1 MRKKRE
7 LLKWEVPLVK
17 RRSKEEKTVTGVT
30 LEEQGPMGSER
41 KVPEAVPVLPVRDMV
56 VYPFM
61 ILPLFVGRGKSIRAV
76 EEALS
81 RDRVIL
87 LVAQKDAEVEDPSP
101 QEIYPVGTVV
111 LIMRVLKMPDG
122 RVKIL
127 VQGLARTRIMEF
139 LRKEPYFE
147 ARIVEVL
154 DDEVPA
160 IEVELEALIRTV
172 KEQVSKSASTG
183 KQISPDILVIIKNL
197 DHPGRL
203 ADLVASHL
211 DLKVEQAVEIL
222 EITNSEE
229 RLRRISDFLRKELEL
244 LEVQQRIHVQAKEEI
259 DKTQREYYLRE
270 QLRAIQKELGETD
283 ERQQEIEEFST
294 KIEKAKMPSQVAKEA
309 KAQLNRLA
317 RMHPDAAEASVV
329 RTYLEWLIE
338 LPWRKQTKDKIDIER
353 AQKILDEDH
362 YNLEKVK
369 ERVIEYLAVRK
380 LKKKMKGPIL
390 CFVGPPGVGKTSLG
404 RSIARALGRKFVRI
418 SLGGVRDE
426 AEIRGHR
433 RTYIGALPG
442 KIVQGIKTAGTN
454 NPVFMI
460 DEVDKVG
467 ADFRGDPSAALLEV
481 LDPEQNAN
489 FTDHYLAVPF
499 DLSNVMFITTGN
511 MADPIIPALK
521 DRMEIIEIS
530 GYTEEEKL
538 HIARR
543 YLIQRQLKEH
553 GISEA
558 HLLLTDEA
566 VLKIVRGYTREAG
579 LRNLEREIATICR
592 KIAKEIAGGR
602 TDGTKVTGQNL
613 HRFLRAP
620 RYLPEPEQERDE
632 VGVALGLAWTQAGG
646 DIMYVE
652 ATVMKGK
659 GNLSLT
665 GHLGEVMKESA
676 QAAVSYARV
685 RAPEFR
691 IKEDVF
697 GKLDIHIHVPAGAIP
712 KDGPSAGITMATAL
726 VSALTK
732 VPVKRSVSMTG
743 ELTLRGKVLPV
754 GGIKEKV
761 LAARRSG
768 ITTVIIPK
776 KNDKDVKELPKTIR
790 RGMRFVFVEHVDE
803 VLDMA
808 LGKLVREKSQLGVAA
823 TKRATQPMTVH

>member
-1 MRKKRE
+1 MKESKGAADIAAE
-7 LLKWEVPLVK
+7 GQGLV
-17 RRSKEEKTVTGVT
+17 
-30 LEEQGPMGSER
+30 GSER
-41 KVPEAVPVLPVRDMV
+41 KIPETVPVLPVRDMV

-61 ILPLFVGRGKSIRAV
+61 ILPLYVGREKSIRAV

-81 RDRVIL
+81 RDRLIL
-87 LVAQKDAEVEDPSP
+87 LVAQKDAEVEDPNF
-101 QEIYPVGTVV
+101 QEIYPVGTVTM
-111 LIMRVLKMPDG
+111 IMRVLKMPDG

-127 VQGLARTRIMEF
+127 VQGLARTRILEF

-147 ARIVEVL
+147 ARIAEIL
-154 DDEVPA
+154 DDEVSTMG
-160 IEVELEALIRTV
+160 VELEALIRTV
-172 KEQVSKSASTG
+172 KEQVSRSASVG
-183 KQISPDILVIIKNL
+183 KQISPDILVIINNL

-222 EITNSEE
+222 EITSPEE
-229 RLRRISDFLRKELEL
+229 RLRRISDFLRKEIEL
-244 LEVQQRIHVQAKEEI
+244 LEVQQRIQSQAKEEI

-283 ERQQEIEEFST
+283 ERQQEIDEFSA
-294 KIEKAKMPSQVAKEA
+294 KIEKAKMPSQVAAEA
-309 KAQLNRLA
+309 KTQLNRLA

-338 LPWRKQTKDKIDIER
+338 LPWSKQTRDKIDIER

-362 YNLEKVK
+362 YDLDKVK
-369 ERVIEYLAVRK
+369 ERILEYLAVRK
-380 LKKKMKGPIL
+380 LKKNKMKGPIL

-454 NPVFMI
+454 NPVFMM

-481 LDPEQNAN
+481 LDPEQNVA
-489 FTDHYLAVPF
+489 FTDHYLGVAF
-499 DLSNVMFITTGN
+499 DLSKVMFITTAN
-511 MADPIIPALK
+511 MADPILPALK
-521 DRMEIIEIS
+521 DRMETIEIS

-543 YLIQRQLKEH
+543 YLIPRQLKEH
-553 GISEA
+553 GITEGR
-558 HLLLTDEA
+558 LQLTDEG
-566 VLKIVRGYTREAG
+566 VLKIIRGYTREAG
-579 LRNLEREIATICR
+579 LRNLEREIATVCR
-592 KIAKEIAGGR
+592 KVAKEVAAGR
-602 TDGTKVTGQNL
+602 TEPFRMTAQNL
-613 HRFLRAP
+613 HRFLKAP
-620 RYLPEPEQERDE
+620 RYLPEPEQEQDE
-632 VGVALGLAWTQAGG
+632 VGVATGLAWTQAGG

-659 GNLSLT
+659 GQLSLT

-676 QAAVSYARV
+676 QAALSYARA
-685 RAPEFR
+685 RAPELR
-691 IKEDVF
+691 VKEDLF
-697 GKLDIHIHVPAGAIP
+697 SKADIHIHVPAGAIP

-726 VSALTK
+726 ISALTR
-732 VPVKRSVSMTG
+732 VPVKRSVAMTG
-743 ELTLRGKVLPV
+743 EVTLRGKVLPV

-768 ITTVIIPK
+768 ITTVLLPQ

-790 RGMRFVFVEHVDE
+790 RGMHFVFVEHMDQ
-803 VLDMA
+803 VLAAA
-808 LGKLVREKSQLGVAA
+808 LVKPVKEKGQVGIAA
-823 TKRATQPMTVH
+823 AKRPTPAMTVH

>member
-1 MRKKRE
+1 M
-7 LLKWEVPLVK
+7 VK
-17 RRSKEEKTVTGVT
+17 RIKESEGVADIAT
-30 LEEQGPMGSER
+30 EGQGLVGSER
-41 KVPEAVPVLPVRDMV
+41 KMPETVPVLPVRDMV

-61 ILPLFVGRGKSIRAV
+61 ILPLYVGREKSIRAV

-81 RDRVIL
+81 RDRLIL
-87 LVAQKDAEVEDPSP
+87 LVAQKDAEVEDPNA
-101 QEIYPVGTVV
+101 QEIYPIGTVTM
-111 LIMRVLKMPDG
+111 IMRVLKMPDG

-127 VQGLARTRIMEF
+127 VQGLARTRILEF

-147 ARIVEVL
+147 ARIAEIL
-154 DDEVPA
+154 DDEVPTMG
-160 IEVELEALIRTV
+160 VELEALIRTV
-172 KEQVSKSASTG
+172 KEQVSRSASVG
-183 KQISPDILVIIKNL
+183 KQISPDILVIINNL

-222 EITNSEE
+222 EITSPEE
-229 RLRRISDFLRKELEL
+229 RLRRISDFLRNEIEL
-244 LEVQQRIHVQAKEEI
+244 LEVQQRIQSQAKEEI

-283 ERQQEIEEFST
+283 ERQQEIDEFSA
-294 KIEKAKMPSQVAKEA
+294 KIEKAKMPSQVAAEA
-309 KAQLNRLA
+309 KTQLNRLA

-338 LPWRKQTKDKIDIER
+338 LPWSKQTRDKIDIER
-353 AQKILDEDH
+353 ARKILDEDH

-369 ERVIEYLAVRK
+369 ERILEYLAVRK
-380 LKKKMKGPIL
+380 LKKNKMKGPIL

-442 KIVQGIKTAGTN
+442 KIIQGIKTAGTN
-454 NPVFMI
+454 NPVFMM

-481 LDPEQNAN
+481 LDPEQNVA
-489 FTDHYLAVPF
+489 FTDHYLGVAF
-499 DLSNVMFITTGN
+499 DLSKVMFITTAN
-511 MADPIIPALK
+511 MADPILPALK
-521 DRMEIIEIS
+521 DRMETIEIS

-543 YLIQRQLKEH
+543 YLIPRQLKEH
-553 GISEA
+553 GITEG
-558 HLLLTDEA
+558 HLQLTDEG
-566 VLKIVRGYTREAG
+566 VLKIIRGYTREAG
-579 LRNLEREIATICR
+579 LRNLEREIATVCR
-592 KIAKEIAGGR
+592 KVAKEVAAGR
-602 TDGTKVTGQNL
+602 TEPFRVTAQNL

-620 RYLPEPEQERDE
+620 RYLPEPEQEQDE
-632 VGVALGLAWTQAGG
+632 VGVATGLAWTQAGG

-659 GNLSLT
+659 GQLLLT

-676 QAAVSYARV
+676 QAALSYARA
-685 RAPEFR
+685 RAPELR
-691 IKEDVF
+691 VKEDLFSKV
-697 GKLDIHIHVPAGAIP
+697 DIHIHVPAGAIP

-726 VSALTK
+726 VSALTR
-732 VPVKRSVSMTG
+732 VPVKRTVAMTG
-743 ELTLRGKVLPV
+743 EVTLRGKVLPV
-754 GGIKEKV
+754 GGVKEKV
-761 LAARRSG
+761 LAARRGG
-768 ITTVIIPK
+768 ITTVLLPQ

-790 RGMRFVFVEHVDE
+790 RGMHFVFVEHMDQ
-803 VLDMA
+803 VLA
-808 LGKLVREKSQLGVAA
+808 AALVRPVKEKGQVGIAA
-823 TKRATQPMTVH
+823 AKRPTPAMTVH

>member
-1 MRKKRE
+1 MKRIKE
-7 LLKWEVPLVK
+7 SKGVADIAAEGQGLV
-17 RRSKEEKTVTGVT
+17 
-30 LEEQGPMGSER
+30 GSER
-41 KVPEAVPVLPVRDMV
+41 KIPETVPVLPVRDMV

-61 ILPLFVGRGKSIRAV
+61 ILPLYVGREKSIRAV

-81 RDRVIL
+81 RDRLIL
-87 LVAQKDAEVEDPSP
+87 LVAQKDAEVEDPNS
-101 QEIYPVGTVV
+101 QEIYPVGTVTM
-111 LIMRVLKMPDG
+111 IMRVLKMPDG

-127 VQGLARTRIMEF
+127 VQGLARTRILEF

-147 ARIVEVL
+147 ARIAEIL
-154 DDEVPA
+154 DDEVPTMG
-160 IEVELEALIRTV
+160 VELEALIRTV
-172 KEQVSKSASTG
+172 KEQVSRSASVG
-183 KQISPDILVIIKNL
+183 KQISPDILVIINNL

-222 EITNSEE
+222 EITSPEE
-229 RLRRISDFLRKELEL
+229 RLRRISDFLRKEIEL
-244 LEVQQRIHVQAKEEI
+244 LEVQQRIQSQAKEEI

-283 ERQQEIEEFST
+283 ERQQEIDEFSA
-294 KIEKAKMPSQVAKEA
+294 KIEKAKMPSPVAAEA
-309 KAQLNRLA
+309 KTQLNRLA

-338 LPWRKQTKDKIDIER
+338 LPWSKQTRDKIDIER
-353 AQKILDEDH
+353 ARKILDEDH

-369 ERVIEYLAVRK
+369 ERILEYLAVRK
-380 LKKKMKGPIL
+380 LKKNKMKGPIL

-454 NPVFMI
+454 NPVFMM

-481 LDPEQNAN
+481 LDPEQNVA
-489 FTDHYLAVPF
+489 FTDHYLGVAF
-499 DLSNVMFITTGN
+499 DLSKVMFITTAN
-511 MADPIIPALK
+511 MADPILPALK
-521 DRMEIIEIS
+521 DRMETIEIS

-543 YLIQRQLKEH
+543 YLIPRQLKEH
-553 GISEA
+553 GITEGQ
-558 HLLLTDEA
+558 LQLTDEG
-566 VLKIVRGYTREAG
+566 VLKIIRGYTREAG
-579 LRNLEREIATICR
+579 LRNLEREIATVCR
-592 KIAKEIAGGR
+592 KVAKEVAAGR
-602 TDGTKVTGQNL
+602 TEPFRVTAQNV
-613 HRFLRAP
+613 HRFLKAP
-620 RYLPEPEQERDE
+620 RYLPEPEQEQDE
-632 VGVALGLAWTQAGG
+632 VGVATGLAWTQAGG

-659 GNLSLT
+659 GQLLLT

-676 QAAVSYARV
+676 QAALSYARA
-685 RAPEFR
+685 RAPELR
-691 IKEDVF
+691 VKEDLFSKV
-697 GKLDIHIHVPAGAIP
+697 DIHIHVPAGAIP

-726 VSALTK
+726 ISALTR
-732 VPVKRSVSMTG
+732 VPVKRSVAMTG
-743 ELTLRGKVLPV
+743 EVTLRGKVLPV
-754 GGIKEKV
+754 GGVKEKV
-761 LAARRSG
+761 LAARRGG
-768 ITTVIIPK
+768 ITTVLLPQ

-790 RGMRFVFVEHVDE
+790 RGMHFVFVEHMDQ
-803 VLDMA
+803 VLA
-808 LGKLVREKSQLGVAA
+808 AALVRPVKEKGQVGIAA
-823 TKRATQPMTVH
+823 AKRPTPAMTVH

>member
-1 MRKKRE
+1 
-7 LLKWEVPLVK
+7 LVK
-17 RRSKEEKTVTGVT
+17 RIKESKGVADIAA
-30 LEEQGPMGSER
+30 EGQGLVGSER
-41 KVPEAVPVLPVRDMV
+41 KIPETVPVLPVRDMV

-61 ILPLFVGRGKSIRAV
+61 ILPLYVGREKSIRAV

-81 RDRVIL
+81 RDRLIL
-87 LVAQKDAEVEDPSP
+87 LVAQKDAEVEDPNS
-101 QEIYPVGTVV
+101 QEIYPVGTVTM
-111 LIMRVLKMPDG
+111 IMRVLKMPDG

-127 VQGLARTRIMEF
+127 VQGLARTRILEF

-147 ARIVEVL
+147 ARIAEIL
-154 DDEVPA
+154 DDEVPTMG
-160 IEVELEALIRTV
+160 VELEALIRTV
-172 KEQVSKSASTG
+172 KEQVSRSASVG
-183 KQISPDILVIIKNL
+183 KQISPDILVIINNL

-222 EITNSEE
+222 EITSPEE
-229 RLRRISDFLRKELEL
+229 RLRRISDFLRKEIEL
-244 LEVQQRIHVQAKEEI
+244 LEVQQRIQSQAKEEI

-283 ERQQEIEEFST
+283 ERQQEIDEFSA
-294 KIEKAKMPSQVAKEA
+294 KIEKAKMPSPVAAEA
-309 KAQLNRLA
+309 KTQLNRLA

-338 LPWRKQTKDKIDIER
+338 LPWSKQTRDKIDIER
-353 AQKILDEDH
+353 ARKILDEDH

-369 ERVIEYLAVRK
+369 ERILEYLAVRK
-380 LKKKMKGPIL
+380 LKKNKMKGPIL

-454 NPVFMI
+454 NPVFMM

-481 LDPEQNAN
+481 LDPEQNVA
-489 FTDHYLAVPF
+489 FTDHYLGVAF
-499 DLSNVMFITTGN
+499 DLSKVMFITTAN
-511 MADPIIPALK
+511 MADPILPALK
-521 DRMEIIEIS
+521 DRMETIEIS

-543 YLIQRQLKEH
+543 YLIPRQLKEH
-553 GISEA
+553 GITEGQ
-558 HLLLTDEA
+558 LQLTDEG
-566 VLKIVRGYTREAG
+566 VLKIIRGYTREAG
-579 LRNLEREIATICR
+579 LRNLEREIATVCR
-592 KIAKEIAGGR
+592 KVAKEVAAGR
-602 TDGTKVTGQNL
+602 TEPFRVTAQNL
-613 HRFLRAP
+613 HRFLKAP
-620 RYLPEPEQERDE
+620 RYLPEPEQEQDE
-632 VGVALGLAWTQAGG
+632 VGVGTGLAWTQAGG

-659 GNLSLT
+659 GQLLLT

-676 QAAVSYARV
+676 QAALSYARA
-685 RAPEFR
+685 RAPELR
-691 IKEDVF
+691 VKEDLFSKV
-697 GKLDIHIHVPAGAIP
+697 DIHIHVPAGAIP

-726 VSALTK
+726 ISALTR
-732 VPVKRSVSMTG
+732 VAVKRSVAMTG
-743 ELTLRGKVLPV
+743 EVTLRGKVLPV
-754 GGIKEKV
+754 GGVKEKV
-761 LAARRSG
+761 LAARRGG
-768 ITTVIIPK
+768 ITTVLLPQ

-790 RGMRFVFVEHVDE
+790 RGMHFVFVEHMDQ
-803 VLDMA
+803 VLA
-808 LGKLVREKSQLGVAA
+808 AALVRPVKEKGQVGIAA
-823 TKRATQPMTVH
+823 AKRPTPAMTVH

>member
-1 MRKKRE
+1 M
-7 LLKWEVPLVK
+7 VK
-17 RRSKEEKTVTGVT
+17 RIKESKGVADIAA
-30 LEEQGPMGSER
+30 EGQGLVGSER
-41 KVPEAVPVLPVRDMV
+41 KMPETVPVLPVRDMV

-61 ILPLFVGRGKSIRAV
+61 ILPLYVGREKSIRAV

-81 RDRVIL
+81 RDRLIL
-87 LVAQKDAEVEDPSP
+87 LVAQKDAEVEDPNA
-101 QEIYPVGTVV
+101 QEIYPIGTVTM
-111 LIMRVLKMPDG
+111 IMRVLKMPDG

-127 VQGLARTRIMEF
+127 VQGLARTRILEF

-147 ARIVEVL
+147 ARIAEIL
-154 DDEVPA
+154 DDEVPTMG
-160 IEVELEALIRTV
+160 VELEALIRTV
-172 KEQVSKSASTG
+172 KEQVSRSASVG
-183 KQISPDILVIIKNL
+183 KQISPDILVIIHNL
-197 DHPGRL
+197 EHPGRL

-222 EITNSEE
+222 EITSPEE
-229 RLRRISDFLRKELEL
+229 RLRRISDFLRKEIEL
-244 LEVQQRIHVQAKEEI
+244 LEVQQRIQSQAKEEI

-283 ERQQEIEEFST
+283 ERQQEIDEFSA
-294 KIEKAKMPSQVAKEA
+294 KIEKAKMPSPVAAEA
-309 KAQLNRLA
+309 KTQLNRLA

-338 LPWRKQTKDKIDIER
+338 LPWSKQTRDKIDIER
-353 AQKILDEDH
+353 ARKILDEDH

-369 ERVIEYLAVRK
+369 ERILEYLAVRK
-380 LKKKMKGPIL
+380 LKKNKMKGPIL

-442 KIVQGIKTAGTN
+442 KIIQGIKTAGTN
-454 NPVFMI
+454 NPVFMM

-481 LDPEQNAN
+481 LDPEQNVA
-489 FTDHYLAVPF
+489 FTDHYLGVAF
-499 DLSNVMFITTGN
+499 DLSKVMFITTAN
-511 MADPIIPALK
+511 MADPILPALK
-521 DRMEIIEIS
+521 DRMETIEIS

-543 YLIQRQLKEH
+543 YLIPRQLKEH
-553 GISEA
+553 GITEG
-558 HLLLTDEA
+558 HLQLTDES
-566 VLKIVRGYTREAG
+566 VLKIIRGYTREAG
-579 LRNLEREIATICR
+579 LRNLEREIATVCR
-592 KIAKEIAGGR
+592 KVAKEVAAGR
-602 TDGTKVTGQNL
+602 TEPFRVTAQNL
-613 HRFLRAP
+613 HRFLKAP
-620 RYLPEPEQERDE
+620 RYLPEPEQEQDE
-632 VGVALGLAWTQAGG
+632 VGVGTGLAWTQAGG

-659 GNLSLT
+659 GQLLLT

-676 QAAVSYARV
+676 QAALSYARA
-685 RAPEFR
+685 RAPELR
-691 IKEDVF
+691 VKEDLFSKV
-697 GKLDIHIHVPAGAIP
+697 DIHIHVPAGAIP

-726 VSALTK
+726 VSALTR
-732 VPVKRSVSMTG
+732 VPVKRSVAMTG
-743 ELTLRGKVLPV
+743 EVTLRGKVLPV
-754 GGIKEKV
+754 GGVKEKV

-768 ITTVIIPK
+768 ITTVLLPQ

-790 RGMRFVFVEHVDE
+790 RGMHFVFVEHMDQ
-803 VLDMA
+803 VLAAA
-808 LGKLVREKSQLGVAA
+808 LVKPVKEKGQVGIAA
-823 TKRATQPMTVH
+823 AKRPTPAMTVH